1 MPAHKQEQPAGH
13 HDQRCAG
20 AHGGGDVAGQ
30 QVHRAGTGQ
39 TAIPQ
44 SGVHALDESGVHA
57 AEQRQLRAGNGVRKD
72 VLRPRD
78 TGHDDADGGGMER
91 IVALAA
97 ERLLDEHGDDDG
109 RNDDGI
115 RDAGRHQQRD
125 ERGKALTGRLMGL
138 VARAV
143 QRG

>member
-1 MPAHKQEQPAGH
+1 M
-13 HDQRCAG
+13 D
-20 AHGGGDVAGQ
+20 
-30 QVHRAGTGQ
+30 
-39 TAIPQ
+39 
-44 SGVHALDESGVHA
+44 
-57 AEQRQLRAGNGVRKD
+57 
-72 VLRPRD
+72 
-78 TGHDDADGGGMER
+78 R

-109 RNDDGI
+109 GNDDGI